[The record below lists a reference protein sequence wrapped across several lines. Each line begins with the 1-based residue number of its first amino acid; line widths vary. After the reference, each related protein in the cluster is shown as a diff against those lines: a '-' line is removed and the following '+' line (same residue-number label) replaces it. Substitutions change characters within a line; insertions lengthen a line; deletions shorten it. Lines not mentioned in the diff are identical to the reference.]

1 MNEITM
7 YQAEKFSTWIKVR
20 ESLAKKVVEM
30 VTSPQ
35 DIDIEEEIEILLRYN
50 NSVDVLYD
58 IEKEIGLRVEKS
70 ENVKIASKIWLA
82 RKKTIRY

>member
-7 YQAEKFSTWIKVR
+7 HQAEKFSTWIKVR
-20 ESLAKKVVEM
+20 ESLAKQVVEM

-35 DIDIEEEIEILLRYN
+35 DIDIEEETEILLRYN
-50 NSVDVLYD
+50 NSVDVLDD

-82 RKKTIRY
+82 RRKTIRY

>member
-1 MNEITM
+1 MNEITA
-7 YQAEKFSTWIKVR
+7 YQVEKLSTWTKER

-35 DIDIEEEIEILLRYN
+35 DIDIEEEIEILLEYN
-50 NSVDVLYD
+50 NSVDVLDD
-58 IEKEIGLRVEKS
+58 IEREIGLKVEKS

-82 RKKTIRY
+82 RRKTIRY